1 MRTKTNT
8 SKRILS
14 VKLRKMADDC
24 QPDTSWLGEYS
35 DRRTSDFSIDRA
47 HAEDCVSVVPLSE
60 DGQRILKNAR
70 AYIAEEQSK
79 LADAD
84 SAEGQ
89 DYEDAY
95 YLLDGLTETPECDC
109 GESGDM
115 ERGQYRYFNPSF
127 NYVTKEDKPA
137 DNLTPEDVRNYVRQD
152 YERMKRF
159 NQGSWCFV
167 GVRAE
172 ASYVLQSWG
181 RWDASANMFSG
192 GCGPIQELTSGG
204 LFGIESDSSSEY
216 IADVSRW
223 ELADLKTQLLAL
235 GFSKR
240 AISNAF
246 KSVSEVNS

>member
-1 MRTKTNT
+1 MRTAEINRG
-8 SKRILS
+8 KRILKVVIKKTVDNS
-14 VKLRKMADDC
+14 
-24 QPDTSWLGEYS
+24 PDTSWLGEYS
-35 DRRTSDFSIDRA
+35 DTRTSEFSIDRA
-47 HAEDCVSVVPLSE
+47 HATDCASVVPVNE
-60 DGQRILKNAR
+60 DGLRILKNAR

-84 SAEGQ
+84 STEWQ

-109 GESGDM
+109 GERGDM
-115 ERGQYRYFNPSF
+115 ERHQYRYFNPSF
-127 NYVTKEDKPA
+127 NYVTKDNKPA
-137 DNLTPEDVRNYVRQD
+137 GGLTAEGIRKYVRQD
-152 YERMKRF
+152 YERMERF

-181 RWDASANMFSG
+181 CWDTSANMFSG
-192 GCGPIQELTSGG
+192 GCGPIQTLTSGG
-204 LFGIESDSSSEY
+204 LFGIESDSDSKYFAE
-216 IADVSRW
+216 VGRW
-223 ELADLKTQLLAL
+223 ELADLKAQLLAL

-246 KSVSEVNS
+246 KSVQEEN